1 MYLIIIYQIICLHFL
16 ALDTLLSSFSF
27 YEILHFALNQLP
39 VLITLQFINDSPKKR
54 NLCAVILQSF
64 FFTPFMVIELSALKN
79 RPRNRLFPERGC

>member
-1 MYLIIIYQIICLHFL
+1 MYYISYNLLIFYCLHFL

-27 YEILHFALNQLP
+27 YEILHFAINQLP

-64 FFTPFMVIELSALKN
+64 FYPFLWSLN
-79 RPRNRLFPERGC
+79 YQR